1 MEKARERRRPTTTK
15 PTTTTTATTTYLA
28 RRRRPRR
35 LVITCTELV
44 VRTTFSISPYRLI
57 REPFAPPY
65 FATRTRTRI
74 IPSRRPRRCRSRHR
88 IVHPTYDR
96 RNHAELT
103 LVICSL
109 CDRFLEP
116 PPPFQHRTT
125 PLSLG
130 ATLIPLVPWCPGPL
144 VVRIRGQ
151 TRPAHDNGTAD
162 KSTPRRYDD
171 ATALANRRGR
181 ERLRDRGES
190 EKQGR
195 PGRDERERA
204 GGVIIETGRPSRRL
218 DGSTLTIPIRVCH
231 RHWSLLFA
239 SPLIDPPSPTQS
251 FPSNSC
257 HRKKKTVGRRQRI
270 RTAATT
276 TPTTTTRRRTFEGGP
291 RTRTRINFWAS
302 KETPSQ

>member
-1 MEKARERRRPTTTK
+1 MRRRGSAKSGAGEYGGTYQRLSLRVGQRLRRREKSLEKARERRRPTTTK

-65 FATRTRTRI
+65 FATRTRSRI

-116 PPPFQHRTT
+116 PPPFPTSYYAAVSRCNSDS
-125 PLSLG
+125 PG
-130 ATLIPLVPWCPGPL
+130 ALVPWSP
-144 VVRIRGQ
+144 
-151 TRPAHDNGTAD
+151 
-162 KSTPRRYDD
+162 
-171 ATALANRRGR
+171 
-181 ERLRDRGES
+181 
-190 EKQGR
+190 GR
-195 PGRDERERA
+195 P
-204 GGVIIETGRPSRRL
+204 
-218 DGSTLTIPIRVCH
+218 
-231 RHWSLLFA
+231 
-239 SPLIDPPSPTQS
+239 
-251 FPSNSC
+251 N
-257 HRKKKTVGRRQRI
+257 
-270 RTAATT
+270 
-276 TPTTTTRRRTFEGGP
+276 P
-291 RTRTRINFWAS
+291 RS
-302 KETPSQ
+302 D